1 MDIINGL
8 AGSRVKSRMLGTK
21 VLIAGKKIYLP
32 NSDVPIVQKL
42 TMAQINA
49 IPRDQFSVSFIEPSM
64 VLKGRSGIKKG
75 RTNLSLHRQQRFHS
89 GGTNGVIGYINP
101 MPLNEVRVEIDGT
114 QTFDIIIKKLQ
125 DVIVDTSTAKQ
136 SHREALRN
144 QKEAQPHFGIFY
156 TPINEDNLSDC
167 ILKIIDSYFGTSDV
181 CKILGTEYK
190 LPLFCVL
197 MHYYF
202 IRIGFLKNKSRQP
215 FYLYLRMKVFDKKER
230 FTAKT
235 FNNYANEYKRVE
247 EAFTNVTQLSINFE
261 KHPTTSGRLQD
272 AFQEIG
278 HTFHKSSY
286 FEELREMR
294 RHVDEWGI

>member
-114 QTFDIIIKKLQ
+114 QTFDIII
-125 DVIVDTSTAKQ
+125 T
-136 SHREALRN
+136 
-144 QKEAQPHFGIFY
+144 
-156 TPINEDNLSDC
+156 
-167 ILKIIDSYFGTSDV
+167 
-181 CKILGTEYK
+181 
-190 LPLFCVL
+190 
-197 MHYYF
+197 
-202 IRIGFLKNKSRQP
+202 
-215 FYLYLRMKVFDKKER
+215 
-230 FTAKT
+230 
-235 FNNYANEYKRVE
+235 
-247 EAFTNVTQLSINFE
+247 
-261 KHPTTSGRLQD
+261 
-272 AFQEIG
+272 
-278 HTFHKSSY
+278 
-286 FEELREMR
+286 
-294 RHVDEWGI
+294 